1 MVIGSRPTLVPSEA
15 VQLPTTEGQE
25 QVCGFHSFFET
36 ASDMLKILLRTTLV
50 MAKGP
55 AQTTTKVWDF

>member
-36 ASDMLKILLRTTLV
+36 ASDMLANHPRDG
-50 MAKGP
+50 KG
-55 AQTTTKVWDF
+55 TG